1 MTLGYQAA
9 NGWRADAAG
18 SVFDEDRLNG
28 TPAVMNSTAS
38 RSLSVDVAG
47 GLGGGLLSLRGFG
60 GTQDYLQTFS
70 AVNATRTGESLN
82 RIQRVPT
89 EVVGFGA
96 QWVLPIGRHAVL
108 VGAERRHIDGTTIE
122 TPFSAA
128 GLEQPTTTAGGKQQL
143 GSGFGQATLNVS
155 DRLTVV
161 GAAQALFWHTES
173 ATTSYDK
180 ALKSFNPRGSFTFQM
195 NDVVAVRGSAYRGF
209 RAPTLNEFYRGFRVG
224 STQTNPNEAL
234 LPERLRGGDGGL
246 LISYRAVSARLTGF
260 WNILDDAITNITLS
274 STPTLITKQRAN
286 ADQVRAAG
294 FEFEGDCAAAIG
306 ADGNA
311 GDWHRAITVYWH
323 G

>member
-122 TPFSAA
+122 TPFSAT
-128 GLEQPTTTAGGKQQL
+128 GSELPTTTAGGKQQL

-180 ALKSFNPRGSFTFQM
+180 ALKSFNPRGSFSFQM
-195 NDVVAVRGSAYRGF
+195 NDLVAVRGSAYRGF
-209 RAPTLNEFYRGFRVG
+209 RAPTLNEFYRGFRIG
-224 STQTNPNEAL
+224 NTQTNPNEAL

-246 LISYRAVSARLTGF
+246 LISYRARLGARHRLLEHSRRRDHEHHAF
-260 WNILDDAITNITLS
+260 EH
-274 STPTLITKQRAN
+274 
-286 ADQVRAAG
+286 ADTHHQAAG
-294 FEFEGDCAAAIG
+294 ECRPGPGGRLRVRRGLAAAIG

-311 GDWHRAITVYWH
+311 GDWHRAVTVYWH
-323 G
+323 W